1 MPDIIVMWTLQMHR
15 RSWPGSG
22 GAEDRR
28 RSTRQRRPARPVV
41 LALVLCA
48 CGAQGV
54 PDDRAESGSPG
65 ASITG
70 VVLVSAAASLTDAF
84 AEVEAA
90 FEAAHPGVDVVLNLG
105 GSGSLRTQI
114 VEGAPVDVFASA
126 DVADTETAAEAG
138 LLSGETRIFAGN
150 SLQVA
155 VPKGNPGG
163 VEGLEDFADPSLR
176 LGLCAR
182 GVPCG
187 DLARTVLARAG
198 VVPSLDTEEP
208 DVRALLT
215 KIELGELD
223 AGITYVTDVASA
235 GGSVWGVEI
244 PADLNVTA
252 AYPIA
257 VLAQAPNPRGAEAFV
272 GFVLSDEGRSILARF
287 GFTRS

>member
-1 MPDIIVMWTLQMHR
+1 MYSLQLR
-15 RSWPGSG
+15 LRPWPGSS
-22 GAEDRR
+22 GADGAW
-28 RSTRQRRPARPVV
+28 RSVRPQRPARAVV
-41 LALVLCA
+41 LSVVLCA
-48 CGAQGV
+48 CGAQSA
-54 PDDRAESGSPG
+54 PDNLADSGAPG

-70 VVLVSAAASLTDAF
+70 MILVSAAASLTDAF

-114 VEGAPVDVFASA
+114 LEGAPVDVFASA
-126 DVADTETAAEAG
+126 DMADTEKAARDG
-138 LLSGETRIFAGN
+138 LVSGEPRIFAGN

-163 VEGLEDFADPSLR
+163 VEGLEAFADPSLR
-176 LGLCAR
+176 LGLCAQ

-223 AGITYVTDVASA
+223 AGITYLTDVASA
-235 GGSVWGVEI
+235 GGSVWGLDI
-244 PADLNVTA
+244 PADLNVMA

-257 VLAQAPNPRGAEAFV
+257 VLAHAPNPRGADAFV
-272 GFVLSDEGRSILARF
+272 RFILSDEGRSILSRF